1 MVIFAE
7 TPEEILAEVTAILED
22 ADVKGGETILHQD
35 DVDGRI
41 RNHFA
46 VAQGII
52 RMLCRRVRARE
63 YEG

>member
-1 MVIFAE
+1 MA
-7 TPEEILAEVTAILED
+7 AILEED
-22 ADVKGGETILHQD
+22 DVKAGETILHKD

-41 RNHFA
+41 QNHFA